1 MDMDTYQILGV
12 KFHNVDMAE
21 ALQIMEG
28 FLKEE
33 GSHLVVT
40 VGPEMI
46 MRAQEDPEFKRIVN
60 EADLVV
66 PDGIGVIW
74 AAKRCGIELKER
86 VAGVELIEKFAAVLA
101 SKEERPGLFL
111 LGAAPGVSEKTAQK
125 LVERYPGLNIAGT
138 GDGFFKEDETAV
150 ANIKSSGAQ
159 VVYAAL
165 GSPKQEKFV
174 RQHGEQAK
182 IKVGVGVGGSFDVIS
197 GLKKRAPQFFVKLH
211 LEWFYRLLCEPS
223 RWRRFLA
230 IPRFM
235 LAVAKQKGEA
245 VRKWEEA
252 LQ

>member
-86 VAGVELIEKFAAVLA
+86 VAGVEHAPLA
-101 SKEERPGLFL
+101 GL
-111 LGAAPGVSEKTAQK
+111 
-125 LVERYPGLNIAGT
+125 
-138 GDGFFKEDETAV
+138 
-150 ANIKSSGAQ
+150 
-159 VVYAAL
+159 
-165 GSPKQEKFV
+165 
-174 RQHGEQAK
+174 
-182 IKVGVGVGGSFDVIS
+182 
-197 GLKKRAPQFFVKLH
+197 
-211 LEWFYRLLCEPS
+211 
-223 RWRRFLA
+223 
-230 IPRFM
+230 
-235 LAVAKQKGEA
+235 
-245 VRKWEEA
+245 
-252 LQ
+252 